1 MRRLTLVVVLTLML
15 AACGGRQQVY
25 EMPPNEEG
33 GGQRSSTLPDP
44 IPATPVFILKSKAP
58 LQGALLKKIQKTP
71 GVAVAAPMRIAKMK
85 VDGPGK
91 RARLRIGAVQPL
103 EFRSVAPPSTRQ
115 AEFIWV
121 SMVVGQAV
129 PTFAAAKE
137 LGLEGAGDI
146 AIGGTPFRVGAL
158 ADNGTP
164 NIVDVLVQNGAERQL
179 DLGPPRVA
187 VIGAESGVTIQ
198 RLGRDLKRVA
208 KGITLERL
216 EFSDTAPA
224 PAAPSGKAPEPIGY
238 ISGGV
243 IGEMRFQI
251 LKNGFIRPDPSWVAA
266 NIASASVPIIGTINC
281 HRLMIPRVRAA
292 MEAIQEAGL
301 ARLIRPG
308 DYGGCYV
315 PRFIDRDPSKPLS
328 LHAFGLAID
337 FNVSTNGLGTRGDMD
352 PRIVEIFERLGFTW
366 GGRWSRPDPMHFE
379 LSS

>member
-1 MRRLTLVVVLTLML
+1 MRRPTLILMAALLL
-15 AACGGRQQVY
+15 ASCGGNQEIY
-25 EMPPNEEG
+25 ELPPGEAG
-33 GGQRSSTLPDP
+33 GGKRSSTLPDP
-44 IPATPVFILKSKAP
+44 IPATPVFLLESRAP
-58 LQGALLKKIQKTP
+58 LRGALLEELEKTA
-71 GVAVAAPMRIAKMK
+71 GVAVLAPIRTGRAK
-85 VDGPGK
+85 VSGPGGSAK
-91 RARLRIGAVQPL
+91 LQVGAVEPL
-103 EFRSVAPPSTRQ
+103 VFRSVAPPSTRE

-129 PTFAAAKE
+129 PTFAAAKK
-137 LGLEGAGDI
+137 LGVEGAGTI
-146 AIGGTPFRVGAL
+146 SIGGTDFAVGAL

-164 NIVDVLVQNGAERQL
+164 NIVDVLVQNGAEKQL
-179 DLGPPRVA
+179 DLGAPRAA
-187 VIGAESGVTIQ
+187 VVGAESGVTIQ
-198 RLGRDLKRVA
+198 RLGRDLRA
-208 KGITLERL
+208 AGKGIKLKRL

-224 PAAPSGKAPEPIGY
+224 PAAASGGAPQPIGY

-243 IGEMRFQI
+243 VGEMRFEI

-266 NIASASVPIIGTINC
+266 NIVTASVPILGSIQC
-281 HRLMIPRVRAA
+281 HRLMVPRVKAA

-337 FNVSTNGLGTRGDMD
+337 LNVSTNGLGTRGDMD
-352 PRIVEIFERLGFTW
+352 PRIIEIFDRLGFNW